1 MTCLRFAAI
10 LAALLAAAA
19 FVAPAQAASSTS
31 LTSKYVWSTM
41 DRCSKAAH
49 DKYPDETADAL
60 IERLTAAPAANE
72 HAAPPWRQLGLGAQI
87 LVDLGV
93 RRLRVLGT
101 PRRLVGLAG
110 FGLEVEGHEEL

>member
-60 IERLTAAPAANE
+60 AKRDTFVHNCQRDGRAPIRE
-72 HAAPPWRQLGLGAQI
+72 DQAPKK
-87 LVDLGV
+87 
-93 RRLRVLGT
+93 
-101 PRRLVGLAG
+101 
-110 FGLEVEGHEEL
+110 